1 MRETKNIN
9 ERKVVKTKARMSERR
24 GFFNSLSTEFF
35 FNFIGIKYVNKI

>member
-35 FNFIGIKYVNKI
+35 LTLLELNM